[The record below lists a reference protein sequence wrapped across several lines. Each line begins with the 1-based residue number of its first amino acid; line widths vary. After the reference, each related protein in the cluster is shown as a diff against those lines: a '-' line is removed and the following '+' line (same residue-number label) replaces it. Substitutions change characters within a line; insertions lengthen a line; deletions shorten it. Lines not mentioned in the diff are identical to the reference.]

1 MMKCTFLQWNVQVLQ
16 LKTRNSNEKNKKLGA
31 MLSTEDDMSEGET
44 LLVVCND
51 VTHQLALITE
61 ERPSLRLWPYVIGNL
76 REGHIESRGS

>member
-1 MMKCTFLQWNVQVLQ
+1 
-16 LKTRNSNEKNKKLGA
+16 

-76 REGHIESRGS
+76 REGHIESRGR